1 MTRAKDISKILTD
14 ADISGTL
21 DVTGNLTVTGDL
33 ASSTSGTSNF
43 RAGVNAGN
51 SITSG
56 GNYNVVVGDEA
67 LTTDTK
73 GSKSVAVGK
82 SSLGSQNFTSATD
95 THNVAVG
102 YNAGGAV
109 SVGQFNTLIGSEA
122 GDALTSG
129 GFNVALGTRALSSEN
144 GHGSNVAIGY
154 EALRD
159 LDAGADGSNVAIGQI
174 AGRLLSTGIENTI
187 VGANAGDALTD
198 ADYNVA
204 VGKGALS
211 TDTKGSRST
220 AIGYNALNTQNLTS
234 SSNSNNTAI
243 GYNAGVSITAG
254 TLNTIVGASAGD
266 ALQNS
271 GLNTLIGQDA
281 GTALDT
287 GKNTFLGQ
295 QSGSLITSG
304 SDNTILGRYNGN
316 QYGLDI
322 RTVSNRIIL
331 SDGDGNPRFYINNT
345 GYTNASN
352 DISESTRTMGGSTS
366 HVLHQS
372 LGDISAFIEN
382 SNSSNPY
389 GLYIHFSGATKDDNS
404 HYFLLCQDSTALR
417 AIIRSNGNL
426 QNANNSYGAISD
438 EKLKEQIAD
447 ASSQWDDIKALKI
460 RKYKMKEH
468 VAKGDS
474 DEHWRL
480 GVVAQELETAGMGG
494 LVDENP
500 ELVKNEE
507 GDLVAGDTTTKSVKY
522 SILYMKAVKALQEAM
537 TRIETLEADVKAL
550 KGE

>member
-14 ADISGTL
+14 ANISGTL

-159 LDAGADGSNVAIGQI
+159 LDAGADGSNVAVGQI
-174 AGRLLSTGIENTI
+174 AGRLLSTGIENTLI
-187 VGANAGDALTD
+187 GANAGDSLTD

-204 VGKGALS
+204 VGKGTLS

-220 AIGYNALNTQNLTS
+220 AIGYNALSTQNLTS

-243 GYNAGVSITAG
+243 GYNAGSSITAG

-281 GTALDT
+281 GTAMDS
-287 GKNTFLGQ
+287 GKNTCVGQ

-304 SDNTILGRYNGN
+304 GDNTILGRYNGN

-322 RTVSNRIIL
+322 RTLSNRIVL

-345 GYTNASN
+345 GYTNASP
-352 DISESTRTMGGSTS
+352 DISDSTRTMSGVTS
-366 HVLHQS
+366 HVLHQD
-372 LGDISAFIEN
+372 LGDITAFIEN
-382 SNSSNPY
+382 SNSNPY
-389 GLYIHFSGATKDDNS
+389 GAYFHFSGGAPNNNS
-404 HYFLLCQDSTALR
+404 NYFLFCADTSATRLVIKSD
-417 AIIRSNGNL
+417 GDV
-426 QNANNSYGAISD
+426 QNTNNSYSALSD
-438 EKLKEQIAD
+438 QKLKEQITD
-447 ASSQWDDIKALKI
+447 ASSQWNDIKALTV
-460 RKYKMKEH
+460 RKYKMKED

-474 DEHWRL
+474 DAHWRL
-480 GVVAQELETAGMGG
+480 GVVAQELETAGMNG
-494 LVDENP
+494 LVKDNP

-537 TRIETLEADVKAL
+537 ERIETLEEDVKTL

>member
-159 LDAGADGSNVAIGQI
+159 LDAGADGSNVAVGQI
-174 AGRLLSTGIENTI
+174 AGRLLSTGIENTLI
-187 VGANAGDALTD
+187 GANAGDSLTD

-204 VGKGALS
+204 VGKGTLS

-220 AIGYNALNTQNLTS
+220 AIGYNALSTQNLTS

-243 GYNAGVSITAG
+243 GYNAGSSITAG

-281 GTALDT
+281 GTAMDS
-287 GKNTFLGQ
+287 GKNTCVGQ

-304 SDNTILGRYNGN
+304 GDNTILGRYNGN

-322 RTVSNRIIL
+322 RTLSNRIVL

-345 GYTNASN
+345 GYTNASP
-352 DISESTRTMGGSTS
+352 DISDSTRTMSGVTS
-366 HVLHQS
+366 HVLHQD
-372 LGDISAFIEN
+372 LGDITAFIEN
-382 SNSSNPY
+382 SNSNPY
-389 GLYIHFSGATKDDNS
+389 GAYFHFSGGAPNNNS
-404 HYFLLCQDSTALR
+404 NYFLFCADTSATRLVIKSD
-417 AIIRSNGNL
+417 GDV
-426 QNANNSYGAISD
+426 QNTNNSYSALSD
-438 EKLKEQIAD
+438 QKLKEQITD
-447 ASSQWDDIKALKI
+447 ASSQWNDIKALTV
-460 RKYKMKEH
+460 RKYKMKED

-474 DEHWRL
+474 DAHWRL
-480 GVVAQELETAGMGG
+480 GVVAQELETAGMNG
-494 LVDENP
+494 LVKDNP

-537 TRIETLEADVKAL
+537 ERIETLEEDVKTL